1 MLHRLRTGVLWRELP
16 ARFGDAEKVRW
27 RRRTWLADGVWSK
40 IVRLLDRNG
49 TGTPVVSW
57 EAVPEVAVRTALDAE
72 AALGGQNVRDV
83 VNPVK
88 IS

>member
-1 MLHRLRTGVLWRELP
+1 MLHRLRTGILWSDLP
-16 ARFGDAEKVRW
+16 ARFGDPAKVR
-27 RRRTWLADGVWSK
+27 RRQRTWLADGVWPE
-40 IVRLLDRNG
+40 IVKLLDENRE
-49 TGTPVVSW
+49 GTPVVSR

-72 AALGGQNVRDV
+72 AVPSAQDVRGT